1 MNELVRIER
10 AANIATV
17 ILDRPPVNAIILPL
31 LERAAEVLAV
41 IARDVDVGAVVLTG
55 AGPCFSA
62 GLDLKLVPAYS
73 ADEQRRTVEGINRVV
88 AQLYALPV
96 PTVAAVHGHAIAGGL
111 VLALACDYRVGP
123 LASAKIGLT
132 EARAGIPFPAVA
144 MTVVQTELA
153 APVARQLTL
162 LARNC
167 EPAQALRDGILD
179 ELQPTDAVHARAAA
193 VATDLAG
200 VPREAYAR
208 IKHQLRAA
216 AIAANTAVLA
226 NGDPLVGSWLSGATP
241 AAAALLLRRT

>member
-1 MNELVRIER
+1 MNDLIRVER
-10 AANIATV
+10 AGNIATV

-31 LERAAEVLAV
+31 LERAAEVLAA
-41 IARDVDVGAVVLTG
+41 IASDAKIGAVVLTG

-73 ADEQRRTVEGINRVV
+73 ADEQKRTIEGINRVV

-153 APVARQLTL
+153 PPVARQLTL
-162 LARNC
+162 LGRNC

-193 VATDLAG
+193 VAADLAG
-200 VPREAYAR
+200 VPREGYAR

-216 AIAANTAVLA
+216 AIAANTAVLE

-241 AAAALLLRRT
+241 AAAASLLAR